1 MEAIKKDDLF
11 DDELCGMVKFTD
23 ATVKPTQPVKADKK
37 TVDKEPVKEKKTA
50 QKPSETAKKS
60 VSKEPVKEKKTAQ
73 KPTSK
78 PMDAEYEPVK
88 TWYEEKTVNMV
99 KWVVVFMALEYLFFY
114 WQQTG
119 QMQSTAA
126 MPSMIVCALLA
137 GVSVGK
143 NWKWRK

>member
-1 MEAIKKDDLF
+1 MEAIKKDELF
-11 DDELCGMVKFTD
+11 DDALCGMVKFTD
-23 ATVKPTQPVKADKK
+23 ATVKPH
-37 TVDKEPVKEKKTA
+37 
-50 QKPSETAKKS
+50 KPSEPKKK
-60 VSKEPVKEKKTAQ
+60 VESKLHGEEKKMAQ
-73 KPTSK
+73 KSSDK

-88 TWYEEKTVNMV
+88 TWYDAKAVNMV
-99 KWVVVFMALEYLFFY
+99 KWVVAFMGLEYLFFY

-119 QMQSTAA
+119 QMQESAA

>member
-1 MEAIKKDDLF
+1 MEAFKKAELF

-37 TVDKEPVKEKKTA
+37 TVGKEPVKEKKM
-50 QKPSETAKKS
+50 
-60 VSKEPVKEKKTAQ
+60 AQ
-73 KPTSK
+73 KPTEK
-78 PMDAEYEPVK
+78 PMDAEYKPVK
-88 TWYEEKTVNMV
+88 TRYDEKAVNMV
-99 KWVVVFMALEYLFFY
+99 KWVVVFMGLEYLFFY

-119 QMQSTAA
+119 QMKFTAA

>member
-1 MEAIKKDDLF
+1 MEATKKDELF

-23 ATVKPTQPVKADKK
+23 ATVKPTQPVKAEKK
-37 TVDKEPVKEKKTA
+37 TSNKEPVKEKKT
-50 QKPSETAKKS
+50 E
-60 VSKEPVKEKKTAQ
+60 Q

-88 TWYEEKTVNMV
+88 TWYDEKSVIMVN
-99 KWVVVFMALEYLFFY
+99 WVVLFMGMEYLFFY

-119 QMQSTAA
+119 QMQPTAA
-126 MPSMIVCALLA
+126 IPSMIVCALLA

-143 NWKWRK
+143 NWKWRN

>member
-1 MEAIKKDDLF
+1 MEAIKKDELF

-23 ATVKPTQPVKADKK
+23 VTVKPHEPAEPKK
-37 TVDKEPVKEKKTA
+37 KSESKLHGEEKKMA
-50 QKPSETAKKS
+50 QKPSD
-60 VSKEPVKEKKTAQ
+60 
-73 KPTSK
+73 K

-88 TWYEEKTVNMV
+88 TWYDAKAVNMV
-99 KWVVVFMALEYLFFY
+99 KWVVVFMGLEYLFFY

-119 QMQSTAA
+119 QMLESAA

-143 NWKWRK
+143 NWKWRN